1 MNNSPCITEIHKNSF
16 CANIYSVKH
25 FRMIGLID
33 VNISYSDGVERV
45 TLAYYSSS
53 GTNNGKIKGLWYPI
67 LGIKTNTG
75 IFTEFT
81 DYLNF
86 VLTNTTEGSSA
97 EQGWLAKS
105 LFFFGDFIDDSK
117 IMGFSNGSHYEAL
130 LEIGKTLKVLCE
142 KNKFCHI
149 NFLDA
154 HLLNHILTSTGIYRG
169 NKYTQKENFEKIIQD
184 IFIQAKI
191 KGPLSA

>member
-16 CANIYSVKH
+16 CANIYSMKH
-25 FRMIGLID
+25 FRMIGLIE
-33 VNISYSDGVERV
+33 VSISYSDGVERV

-75 IFTEFT
+75 FFTEFT

-86 VLTNTTEGSSA
+86 VLTNTTDGSSA
-97 EQGWLAKS
+97 EEGWLAKS
-105 LFFFGDFIDDSK
+105 LFFFSDFIDDSK
-117 IMGFSNGSHYEAL
+117 IMGFSNGTHYEAL
-130 LEIGKTLKVLCE
+130 LEIGKTLKDLYE
-142 KNKFCHI
+142 KNEFCQI

-154 HLLNHILTSTGIYRG
+154 NLLNKTLSSPLTYRG
-169 NKYTQKENFEKIIQD
+169 NKHSQKENFERLIQD
-184 IFIQAKI
+184 IFLQTQY
-191 KGPLSA
+191 